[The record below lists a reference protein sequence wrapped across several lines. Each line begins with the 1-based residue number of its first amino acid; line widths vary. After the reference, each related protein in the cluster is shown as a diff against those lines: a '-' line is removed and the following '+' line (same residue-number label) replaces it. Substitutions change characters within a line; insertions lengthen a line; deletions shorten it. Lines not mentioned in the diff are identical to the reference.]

1 VEVAL
6 ETLEQTRLRAET
18 AFHRSASWVAGLEAE
33 VSEFQMSITEARK
46 SEKEKQA
53 MIRARH
59 ARMQQN
65 SLEALSSD
73 RFTARYGFVRC
84 RQQTFAQQAV
94 DASKAFVK
102 AASLLEDTSIAN
114 IAVLTIVDYAAQGTQ
129 NDHFTDQIA
138 TMVSGLPAGPVLVFY
153 PEVASDEYAR
163 KIKASPKK
171 SFSEDPPATS
181 DEEDAD
187 AEGSTVGSTVQGLP
201 IAGTGRP
208 LKIRRTESS
217 MWVQLTKDKEEVRRK
232 LGRSNFEVR
241 YPLPLAVRQGP
252 NKQQSF
258 VVRDAFLLMPVSSHA
273 EGSGPQ
279 I

>member
-1 VEVAL
+1 MG
-6 ETLEQTRLRAET
+6 AE
-18 AFHRSASWVAGLEAE
+18 LQE
-33 VSEFQMSITEARK
+33 
-46 SEKEKQA
+46 
-53 MIRARH
+53 
-59 ARMQQN
+59 
-65 SLEALSSD
+65 
-73 RFTARYGFVRC
+73 
-84 RQQTFAQQAV
+84 
-94 DASKAFVK
+94 
-102 AASLLEDTSIAN
+102 
-114 IAVLTIVDYAAQGTQ
+114 
-129 NDHFTDQIA
+129 
-138 TMVSGLPAGPVLVFY
+138 
-153 PEVASDEYAR
+153 
-163 KIKASPKK
+163 
-171 SFSEDPPATS
+171 
-181 DEEDAD
+181 
-187 AEGSTVGSTVQGLP
+187 LP